1 MKIIE
6 RKMKMNKETR
16 AYLLDRKLWHNIT
29 KVIEQHLENELATE
43 RQVLQTLINMH
54 ETRSLHNRIKNK
66 K

>member
-1 MKIIE
+1 
-6 RKMKMNKETR
+6 MKMNKETR
-16 AYLLDRKLWHNIT
+16 AYLLSKELWHNIT